1 MAADWGTF
9 ITKVSDKLTSQS
21 IGSYEEMADFL
32 RMEYISAT
40 VGKAA
45 SPYGQTHVRGSDNI
59 MFDGFRKG
67 FKILYEGGDLT
78 FEDKKTSPAYADLD
92 VQPPTIDVSD
102 AADQVD
108 LDFRDWTEE
117 NKATIPPFVYSQFFS
132 QYPNFPKN
140 KKQSTIEIARKILHE
155 FNGESSYLQWMYSLR
170 TGSYSDWGNLIMDE
184 VIKILRIEVDRPL
197 QPGDTV
203 RGYAKYRNKTETSNF
218 SPDVFESIKGDINV
232 DNTDEYS
239 DTYKKRTSRS
249 ERDGFWKGDLIN
261 GKVVSVSTSRGV
273 QKIMVS
279 YFSKQYNRTFIKELM
294 PDTVNRKIAIKDITD
309 NLPSVSIT
317 DRIFQEQHRSNPN
330 KIPDYLTSSFI
341 INFTYTN
348 ADSGYLREMLR
359 QQNFSDTLI
368 DQAEIDFEENFQY
381 GNEIIRLFSRNPIR
395 DSSGPSYSGGF
406 NSIFGGNIGSIGSSN
421 IGGFNNGFGSSNNSY
436 NLRIIR
442 AQRNARKIIAYAQEE
457 ERYRNLRIRW
467 INEIAEAARK
477 NEDPNKPEDGY
488 NVMAKGVIDYW
499 KSCVQQPLRNE
510 PAAPPCV
517 ISAPQ
522 GGLYTP
528 IYYGSQTML
537 GNNIKRAFNTGKR
550 FTKPPEKQI
559 AAKMI
564 ASALAY
570 SFSMHLLELKFIYRG
585 GIPGPNGPIPM
596 IGFVP
601 LVY

>member
-9 ITKVSDKLTSQS
+9 ISNVSEKLTSQS

-40 VGKAA
+40 IGKAA
-45 SPYGQTHVRGSDNI
+45 SPYGQTHVRGSDTV

-92 VQPPTIDVSD
+92 VQPPTIDVSG

-132 QYPNFPKN
+132 QYPNFPADRN
-140 KKQSTIEIARKILHE
+140 QAIVEIARKILKN
-155 FNGESSYLQWMYSLR
+155 FDGTNSYLQWMYTLR
-170 TGSYSDWGNLIMDE
+170 TGAYSNWGNLIMNE
-184 VIKILRIEVDRPL
+184 VVKILKLEVDRPL
-197 QPGDTV
+197 QPGDDV
-203 RGYAKYRNKTETSNF
+203 RGYAKYKSRTETNEYLTSDTF
-218 SPDVFESIKGDINV
+218 KYAKGDVNV
-232 DNTDEYS
+232 DNTVEYS
-239 DTYKKRTSRS
+239 DTYRRRLSRS
-249 ERDGFWKGDLIN
+249 NNDGYWKGDLIN
-261 GKVVSVSTSRGV
+261 GKITSVSTVRGLR
-273 QKIMVS
+273 KIMVS
-279 YFSKQYNRTFIKELM
+279 YFSKQYNKTFIRELM
-294 PDTVNRKIAIKDITD
+294 PDTINRKISLAEITS

-317 DRIFQEQHRSNPN
+317 PYLLQEQHRSNPN
-330 KIPDYLTSSFI
+330 KIPDYLTANFI
-341 INFTYTN
+341 THFTYSVYD
-348 ADSGYLREMLR
+348 AGYLKALLE
-359 QQNFSDTLI
+359 QQNYSDNIIEQAELDFSD
-368 DQAEIDFEENFQY
+368 NYQY
-381 GNEIIRLFSRNPIR
+381 ANEIIGLFSVNPR
-395 DSSGPSYSGGF
+395 GSSYNLSYSSGF
-406 NSIFGGNIGSIGSSN
+406 NLVFGDNRNNSN
-421 IGGFNNGFGSSNNSY
+421 FNNSNFNSNNS
-436 NLRIIR
+436 
-442 AQRNARKIIAYAQEE
+442 QRVRLARQKASKLVQYAKEE

-467 INEIAEAARK
+467 INEIADAARK
-477 NEDPNKPEDGY
+477 NDDPDKPEDAY

-499 KSCVQQPLRNE
+499 KSCAQRPLRNE

-550 FTKPPEKQI
+550 FNKPQEKQI
-559 AAKMI
+559 AAKMV

>member
-9 ITKVSDKLTSQS
+9 ISNVSEKLTSQS

-40 VGKAA
+40 IGKAA
-45 SPYGQTHVRGSDNI
+45 SPYGQTHVRGSDTV

-92 VQPPTIDVSD
+92 VQPPTIDVSG

-132 QYPNFPKN
+132 QYPNFPADRN
-140 KKQSTIEIARKILHE
+140 QAIVEIARKILKN
-155 FNGESSYLQWMYSLR
+155 FDGTNSYLQWMYTLR
-170 TGSYSDWGNLIMDE
+170 TGAYSNWGNLIMNE
-184 VIKILRIEVDRPL
+184 VVKILKLEVDRPL
-197 QPGDTV
+197 QPGDSV
-203 RGYAKYRNKTETSNF
+203 RGYAKYKSRTETNEYLTSDAFKNA
-218 SPDVFESIKGDINV
+218 KGDVNV
-232 DNTDEYS
+232 DNTVEYS
-239 DTYKKRTSRS
+239 DTYRRRLSRS
-249 ERDGFWKGDLIN
+249 NNDGYWKGDLIN
-261 GKVVSVSTSRGV
+261 GKITSVSTVRGLR
-273 QKIMVS
+273 KIMVS
-279 YFSKQYNRTFIKELM
+279 YFSKQYNKTFIRELM
-294 PDTVNRKIAIKDITD
+294 PDTINRKISLAEITS

-317 DRIFQEQHRSNPN
+317 PYLLQEQHLSNPN
-330 KIPDYLTSSFI
+330 KIPDYLTANFI
-341 INFTYTN
+341 THFTYSVYD
-348 ADSGYLREMLR
+348 AGYLKALLE
-359 QQNFSDTLI
+359 QQNYSDNIIEQAELDFSD
-368 DQAEIDFEENFQY
+368 NYQY
-381 GNEIIRLFSRNPIR
+381 ANEIIGLFSGNPR
-395 DSSGPSYSGGF
+395 
-406 NSIFGGNIGSIGSSN
+406 GS
-421 IGGFNNGFGSSNNSY
+421 SY
-436 NLRIIR
+436 NLSYSSGFNLVFGNN
-442 AQRNARKIIAYAQEE
+442 RNNSNFNNSNFNSNNYERVRLARQKASKLVQYAKEE

-467 INEIAEAARK
+467 INEIADAARK
-477 NEDPNKPEDGY
+477 NDDPDKPEDAY

-499 KSCVQQPLRNE
+499 KSCAQQPLRNE

-528 IYYGSQTML
+528 IYYGSQAML

-550 FTKPPEKQI
+550 FNKPQEKQI
-559 AAKMI
+559 AAKMV

-585 GIPGPNGPIPM
+585 GIPGSNGPIPM